1 MFTLAILPITFL
13 TSKGE
18 MPVPGL
24 LYSRSD
30 NIFLNFFN

>member
-18 MPVPGL
+18 IPVPGL

-30 NIFLNFFN
+30 NTIFEFY